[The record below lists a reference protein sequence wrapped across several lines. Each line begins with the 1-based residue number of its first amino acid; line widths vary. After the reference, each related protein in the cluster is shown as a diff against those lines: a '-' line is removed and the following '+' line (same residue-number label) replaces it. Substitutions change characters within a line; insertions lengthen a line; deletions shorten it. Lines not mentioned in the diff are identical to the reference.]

1 MFSTPTTGTSVQ
13 VEQGGGTVGLTCDW
27 SDIGILSGTAIT
39 SAPAVESVGEGT
51 GAVIHD
57 PVLPASGTGTKRGG
71 TFTQP
76 TPTLSSEAAEAE
88 IMVVAGGTGIIPGG
102 VPSIE
107 V

>member
-1 MFSTPTTGTSVQ
+1 MDKHLDEV
-13 VEQGGGTVGLTCDW
+13 
-27 SDIGILSGTAIT
+27 DIMLDELELLEE
-39 SAPAVESVGEGT
+39 AVEEVLRPSVLPMLLP
-51 GAVIHD
+51 VIDD
-57 PVLPASGTGTKRGG
+57 PVLPASGTGTQRGG

-76 TPTLSSEAAEAE
+76 TPTVSPEAAEAE